1 MGSAWVEHVKSV
13 YAKGKKK
20 GMSYKEAMQKAKVSW
35 AKKKGGAAAK
45 APAKKGKKKKAAE
58 ETDDE
63 KAEVAEKKPKRQ
75 KKKAGRGLEDQESTD
90 VPQSSKKARSSRASR
105 KTKKASVQRK
115 DVAPKGLPG
124 MGAPFKQ

>member
-45 APAKKGKKKKAAE
+45 APAKKGKKKKAE
-58 ETDDE
+58 ETEE
-63 KAEVAEKKPKRQ
+63 KAEVAEKPKRQ
-75 KKKAGRGLEDQESTD
+75 KKKAGRGLEDQESGD
-90 VPQSSKKARSSRASR
+90 APQSSKKARSSRASR

-124 MGAPFKQ
+124 MGAPYKQ

>member
-58 ETDDE
+58 ETDE

-75 KKKAGRGLEDQESTD
+75 KKKSRPRPRGPRVHGRAPVLKKGPFIAGEPEG
-90 VPQSSKKARSSRASR
+90 
-105 KTKKASVQRK
+105 
-115 DVAPKGLPG
+115 
-124 MGAPFKQ
+124 

>member
-35 AKKKGGAAAK
+35 AKKKGGAAATK

-63 KAEVAEKKPKRQ
+63 KSSAEKSPSE
-75 KKKAGRGLEDQESTD
+75 AAVWPEDQESTD
-90 VPQSSKKARSSRASR
+90 VPQSSKSASVYRGRPKA
-105 KTKKASVQRK
+105 TVVQRK
-115 DVAPKGLPG
+115 DVAPKAIPG
-124 MGAPFKQ
+124 VGAPYKQ